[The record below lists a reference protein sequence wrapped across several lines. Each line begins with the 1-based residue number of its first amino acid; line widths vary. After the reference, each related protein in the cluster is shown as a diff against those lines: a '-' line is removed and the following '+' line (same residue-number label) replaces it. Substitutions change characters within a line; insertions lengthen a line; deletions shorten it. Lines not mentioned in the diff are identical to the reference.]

1 MPAQPVSFLIGD
13 DFLLPVNYGSHSDY
27 QNFIVENL
35 RKHYPDPD
43 AIPRSTL
50 DIIDRFWNLDLSYTD
65 ERMISKYS
73 IFSPKTRAIM
83 KECLELSDETISK
96 LVVVDNFFNGIPT
109 EIQTM
114 LKPA

>member
-1 MPAQPVSFLIGD
+1 M
-13 DFLLPVNYGSHSDY
+13 LPVNCGSHADY
-27 QNFIVENL
+27 QNLVVENL
-35 RKHYPDPD
+35 RKYYPNPD
-43 AIPRSTL
+43 SISRTTWG
-50 DIIDRFWNLDLSYTD
+50 IIDHFWNLDLSYTD

>member
-1 MPAQPVSFLIGD
+1 M
-13 DFLLPVNYGSHSDY
+13 LPVNSGGLTAY
-27 QNFIVENL
+27 QNFVVENL
-35 RKHYPDPD
+35 RKYYPNPD
-43 AIPRSTL
+43 SISRTTWGS
-50 DIIDRFWNLDLSYTD
+50 IDHFWNLDLSYTD